1 MGDIWL
7 NRRSAWSQQQDDARD
22 EFDVDYGRVVHSGSF
37 RRLQGKTQIK
47 VAQIAG
53 GVMRQLGKTYSGHE
67 AVPFLPPLSLIHR
80 EMQIQRQAVEANSPS
95 SSQFEA
101 FSRSCRSTAL
111 DH

>member
-1 MGDIWL
+1 MT
-7 NRRSAWSQQQDDARD
+7 
-22 EFDVDYGRVVHSGSF
+22 HS
-37 RRLQGKTQIK
+37 LE